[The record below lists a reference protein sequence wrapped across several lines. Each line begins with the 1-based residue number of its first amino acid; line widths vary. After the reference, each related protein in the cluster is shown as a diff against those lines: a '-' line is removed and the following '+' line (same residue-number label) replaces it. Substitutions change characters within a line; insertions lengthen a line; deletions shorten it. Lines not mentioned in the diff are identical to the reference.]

1 MMVAAR
7 LTASPASNALVTQI
21 KPPSNLERNAMNRKS
36 AKTILK
42 VIKKGLFFFDQ
53 GTWSHEEL
61 MAYIS
66 GAYNAFAAVQ
76 CDNKIVETFYG
87 WNCCNLLD
95 PETMGDIRLAIA
107 DLETITMEDEE

>member
-1 MMVAAR
+1 MR
-7 LTASPASNALVTQI
+7 LNMGYCFQIEGMTQD
-21 KPPSNLERNAMNRKS
+21 KPERKIDMNRKS

-61 MAYIS
+61 ITYIS

-76 CDNKIVETFYG
+76 CDNEIVETFYG

-107 DLETITMEDEE
+107 DLETITMEDDE